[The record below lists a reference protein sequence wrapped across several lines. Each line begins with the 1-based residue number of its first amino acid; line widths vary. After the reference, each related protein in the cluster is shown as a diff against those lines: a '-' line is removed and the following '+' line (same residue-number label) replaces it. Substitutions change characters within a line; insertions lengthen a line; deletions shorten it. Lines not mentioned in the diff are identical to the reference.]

1 MNPATAY
8 SQALTITRDLDGA
21 LGAIR
26 DAQARLPVLPELLMQ
41 EGGVFFLAHRF
52 EKMEAV
58 GRELLTVDPEH
69 TSRRWLVG
77 LSLELRGRVRE
88 AIGEYETAVR
98 ASARDDTR
106 VLCALL
112 HAYGMAGDRKKALDT
127 LHRILPDL
135 KGASHAVHPCLLRG
149 AYVCEYRSARGGV
162 HVAGDGSAD
171 ARYLVP
177 VLSFGRSV

>member
-1 MNPATAY
+1 MPRRTGRWAGSIFIKDWNFRGAVEQFQRAVALDPTCMNPATAY

-69 TSRRWLVG
+69 TSRA
-77 LSLELRGRVRE
+77 SSFE
-88 AIGEYETAVR
+88 AGF
-98 ASARDDTR
+98 AR
-106 VLCALL
+106 
-112 HAYGMAGDRKKALDT
+112 
-127 LHRILPDL
+127 
-135 KGASHAVHPCLLRG
+135 
-149 AYVCEYRSARGGV
+149 
-162 HVAGDGSAD
+162 
-171 ARYLVP
+171 
-177 VLSFGRSV
+177 RSVSMRLRYALPRGTIREYCVRCCTPMEWQATGRRRWTRCIAFCRI